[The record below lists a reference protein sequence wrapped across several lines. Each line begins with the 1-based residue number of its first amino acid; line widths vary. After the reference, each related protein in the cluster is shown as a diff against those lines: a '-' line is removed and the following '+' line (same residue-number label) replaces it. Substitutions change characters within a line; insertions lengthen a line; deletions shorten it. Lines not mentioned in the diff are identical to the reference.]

1 MANSIVFA
9 TDRPAAT
16 LSRLVQHGKLVRIA
30 PGIYTHEVN
39 DVTRVVDREW
49 QTIVGHLMPN
59 AVISDRSAA
68 SGGPVNGVLYL
79 VRPVEARIVQLPGLM
94 VLAREGPGPLEGD
107 IELPGGLYL
116 ASRWRALA
124 ENTRP
129 ARAVRNRP
137 PRAFTDDELADWVD
151 RLLRIDGEDRL
162 RNYRDRAEAMARSL
176 DVSPAGIDRL
186 GQMIGA
192 AIGTRTIRTGSQALA
207 ARQRGFPYDSDRI
220 ERFDRLALAL
230 RRSLPQ
236 NHPADPNDLRL
247 SCLPFFEA
255 YFSNYIE
262 GTEFELDE
270 AADLVYKGKVPGGR
284 TQDGHDLTGT
294 YQIVNDLV
302 EMSSVATS
310 GEQFV
315 ELLRYRHSIILA
327 GRPEKNPGQLKTIN
341 NRAGDS
347 VFVRPD
353 LVEGTLRAGFDRLA
367 ELDTAWERSVYTM
380 FLVSEVHPFDDGN
393 GRAARV
399 MMNAELVAGNQTR
412 IIIPI
417 VFRDDYLGGLRQLT
431 RYDDPSV
438 LIKALRFAHDYT
450 ASIDFTDLTTA
461 TMQLERTNAF
471 NAPDSMKR
479 LVLLTRSQI
488 SDTSFGKLA
497 SGHPESPEVQ
507 QRRFRI

>member
-9 TDRPAAT
+9 TDQPAST
-16 LSRLVQHGKLVRIA
+16 LSRRVQRGELVRIA
-30 PGIYTHEVN
+30 PGIYTPEVN
-39 DVTRVVDREW
+39 DVTRVVEREW
-49 QTIVGHLMPN
+49 QTIVGHLMPD

-68 SGGPVNGVLYL
+68 SGGPVDGVLYL

-107 IELPGGLYL
+107 IELPGGLYQ

-137 PRAFTDDELADWVD
+137 RRAFTDNELADWVD
-151 RLLRIDGEDRL
+151 RLLRIDGEDHL
-162 RNYRDRAEAMARSL
+162 RNYRDRAKAMARDL
-176 DVSPAGIDRL
+176 DVPAAGIDRL
-186 GQMIGA
+186 EQMIGA

-207 ARQRGFPYDSDRI
+207 ARQRGFPYDADRVK
-220 ERFDRLALAL
+220 RFDLLAQAL
-230 RRSLPQ
+230 HRSLPQ
-236 NHPADPNDLRL
+236 NHPADPNDPRW

-270 AADLVYKGKVPGGR
+270 ATDLVYEGKVPHGR
-284 TQDGHDLTGT
+284 TQDGRDLTGT
-294 YQIVNDLV
+294 YQVVNDLI

-327 GRPEKNPGQLKTIN
+327 GRPEKNPGRLKEVA

-353 LVEGTLRAGFDRLA
+353 LAEGTLRAGFARLA
-367 ELDTAWERSVYTM
+367 ELDTAWERAVFTM

-393 GRAARV
+393 GRTARV
-399 MMNAELVAGNQTR
+399 MMNAELVAGNQSR

-417 VFRDDYLGGLRQLT
+417 VFRDDYLGALRQLT
-431 RYDDPSV
+431 RYDDPSI

-450 ASIDFTDLTTA
+450 SSIDFTDKTTA

-471 NAPDSMKR
+471 NAADSPKR
-479 LVLLTRSQI
+479 LVLLGRSQNGEI
-488 SDTSFGKLA
+488 DLS
-497 SGHPESPEVQ
+497 
-507 QRRFRI
+507 

>member
-9 TDRPAAT
+9 TDRPAAA
-16 LSRLVQHGKLVRIA
+16 LSRLVQQGKLVRIA
-30 PGIYTHEVN
+30 PGIYTQEVN
-39 DVTRVVDREW
+39 DVTRVVEREW
-49 QTIVGHLMPN
+49 QTIVGHLMPS

-68 SGGPVNGVLYL
+68 SGGPVDGVLYL

-107 IELPGGLYL
+107 IELPGGLYQ

-162 RNYRDRAEAMARSL
+162 RSYRDRAETMARSL
-176 DVSPAGIDRL
+176 DVPPTGIDRL

-220 ERFDRLALAL
+220 ERFDLLALAL

-236 NHPADPNDLRL
+236 NHPADPNDPRW

-270 AADLVYKGKVPGGR
+270 AADLVYEGKLPYGR

-327 GRPEKNPGQLKTIN
+327 GRPEKNPGQLKAIA

-471 NAPDSMKR
+471 NAPDSAKR
-479 LVLLTRSQI
+479 LLLLTRSQI
-488 SDTSFGKLA
+488 SDLDLSQVA
-497 SGHPESPEVQ
+497 SDHPLEQ
-507 QRRFRI
+507 QRRRFRI